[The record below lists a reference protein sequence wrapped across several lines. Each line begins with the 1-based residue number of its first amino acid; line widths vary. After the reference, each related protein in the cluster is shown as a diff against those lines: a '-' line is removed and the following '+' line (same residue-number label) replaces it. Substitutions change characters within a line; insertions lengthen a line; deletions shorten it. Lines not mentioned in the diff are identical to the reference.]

1 MTYNIIATCTF
12 GLESV
17 LKKELIGLGYNDLL
31 VQDGRIT
38 FQADQL
44 GIARANIFLRTADRV
59 YLKLSEFPAN
69 DFDELFDGVK
79 KIDWQDYIPIN
90 GIMHVNGRS
99 KKSKLSSVPACQS
112 ITKKAI
118 IEKMKLSYNVE
129 KFTEDGTKFPIE
141 IILENNKG
149 IVTLDTSG
157 TALYKR
163 GYRLHT
169 GDAPLKET
177 LAAGLVL
184 LSNWRPH
191 LTLVDPF
198 CGSGTILIE
207 AAMIGK
213 NIAPGINR
221 HFLSMKWNFLNKEI
235 WKKAVDEAFDRT
247 NDNKLELFGYDIDP
261 KVIKYARLNSENADL
276 NTMIDYSVK
285 DIADFEFI
293 SEKGSIITNLP
304 YGQRLGN
311 KDTLDDLY
319 KTFKNSISEKNAY
332 NKFIFTAHDHF
343 QEIFGRADKKRKLY
357 NGNIKCHLYSYYPK
371 K

>member
-1 MTYNIIATCTF
+1 
-12 GLESV
+12 
-17 LKKELIGLGYNDLL
+17 
-31 VQDGRIT
+31 
-38 FQADQL
+38 
-44 GIARANIFLRTADRV
+44 
-59 YLKLSEFPAN
+59 
-69 DFDELFDGVK
+69 
-79 KIDWQDYIPIN
+79 
-90 GIMHVNGRS
+90 
-99 KKSKLSSVPACQS
+99 
-112 ITKKAI
+112 
-118 IEKMKLSYNVE
+118 
-129 KFTEDGTKFPIE
+129 
-141 IILENNKG
+141 
-149 IVTLDTSG
+149 
-157 TALYKR
+157 
-163 GYRLHT
+163 
-169 GDAPLKET
+169 LKET

>member
-1 MTYNIIATCTF
+1 MKYNIIATCTF

-17 LKKELIGLGYNDLL
+17 LKNELLGLGYSDLN
-31 VQDGRIT
+31 VQDGRVT
-38 FQADQL
+38 FRSDEV
-44 GIARANIFLRTADRV
+44 GIARTNIFLRTADRV

-69 DFDELFDGVK
+69 DFDQLFEGVK
-79 KIDWQDYIPIN
+79 KINWQDMIPVD

-118 IEKMKLSYNVE
+118 IEKMKLHYKID

-141 IILENNKG
+141 IILENNKA

-163 GYRLHT
+163 GYRLNT

-184 LSNWRPH
+184 LSNWRHNTP
-191 LTLVDPF
+191 LVDPF
-198 CGSGTILIE
+198 CGSGTVLIE

-213 NIAPGINR
+213 NIAPGLNR
-221 HFLSMKWNFLNKEI
+221 HFLAMKWNFLNKDI
-235 WKKAVDEAFDRT
+235 WKQAVDEAFNRM
-247 NDNKLELFGYDIDP
+247 NDNKLELFGYDIDS
-261 KVIKYARLNSENADL
+261 KVIKYAQLNSENAEI
-276 NTMIDYSVK
+276 NTMINYSQR
-285 DIADFEFI
+285 DIANFDFRDQ
-293 SEKGSIITNLP
+293 KGSIITNLP
-304 YGQRLGN
+304 YGERLGN
-311 KDTLDDLY
+311 KDSLDDLY
-319 KTFKNSISEKNAY
+319 KTFKGSISQNEDFG
-332 NKFIFTAHDHF
+332 KFIFTAHDHF
-343 QEIFGRADKKRKLY
+343 QEIFGRANKKRKLY